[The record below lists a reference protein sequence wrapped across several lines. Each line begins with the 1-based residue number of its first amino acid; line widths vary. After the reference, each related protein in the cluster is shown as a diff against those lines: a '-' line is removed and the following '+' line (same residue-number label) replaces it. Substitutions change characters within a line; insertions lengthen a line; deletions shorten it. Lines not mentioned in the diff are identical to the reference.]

1 MFRTSLIF
9 LYYILLRIILLHV
22 CALLHV
28 WYLHPSYI
36 SDSQETGIIIGG
48 VVGGVVV
55 LSVLLIM
62 VTTTVIF
69 LIKRRK
75 RRKYHIITLYSMAGN
90 FRGVLIFIIF
100 VLDLAVMIINDYLL
114 LTRAPMAHGSH
125 EN

>member
-1 MFRTSLIF
+1 MFRTSLIY
-9 LYYILLRIILLHV
+9 LYYILLSIILLHV
-22 CALLHV
+22 CALLQCHV

-55 LSVLLIM
+55 LSMLLIM
-62 VTTTVIF
+62 VTTSVIF

-75 RRKYHIITLYSMAGN
+75 RRKYHITLHSMAGN

-100 VLDLAVMIINDYLL
+100 VLDLAVMKINDYLL

-125 EN
+125 